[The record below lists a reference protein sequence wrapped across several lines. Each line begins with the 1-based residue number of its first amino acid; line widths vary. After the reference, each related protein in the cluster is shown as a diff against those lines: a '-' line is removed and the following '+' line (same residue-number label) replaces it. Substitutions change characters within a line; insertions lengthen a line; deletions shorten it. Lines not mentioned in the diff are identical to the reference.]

1 MCISKKNV
9 KEKPLL
15 LNKTLLNL
23 HQNTSLLMV
32 WSIYKQTFYW
42 HCRVK
47 LRDTETA
54 KENTE
59 ERFSANTGVCPKKHE
74 N

>member
-1 MCISKKNV
+1 MCIKQKKRETIAFKWNNIV
-9 KEKPLL
+9 
-15 LNKTLLNL
+15 
-23 HQNTSLLMV
+23 HQNTSSLLV

-42 HCRVK
+42 LCRVK

-59 ERFSANTGVCPKKHE
+59 VRFSANTGVCQKHE